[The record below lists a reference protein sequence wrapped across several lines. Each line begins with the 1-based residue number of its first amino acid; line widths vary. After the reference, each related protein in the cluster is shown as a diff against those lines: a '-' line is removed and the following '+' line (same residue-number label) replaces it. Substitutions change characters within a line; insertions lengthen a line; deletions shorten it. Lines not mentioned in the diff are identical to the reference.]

1 MERLRIRAAGVR
13 LALGGQ
19 APVVA
24 AAQLDHFAALDLDRF
39 ELGDREDDVAVAAG
53 ADLALDVLDPLD
65 DRLGLLGAA
74 GTDDGQLQHASMV
87 ASGPDG
93 RVDLHEVLRQ
103 READLSREAIIP
115 QKSPIAENRTA

>member
-1 MERLRIRAAGVR
+1 
-13 LALGGQ
+13 
-19 APVVA
+19 
-24 AAQLDHFAALDLDRF
+24 
-39 ELGDREDDVAVAAG
+39 
-53 ADLALDVLDPLD
+53 
-65 DRLGLLGAA
+65 
-74 GTDDGQLQHASMV
+74 MV